1 MSPET
6 SPRAHRREW
15 WRPSDA
21 AFADCRTLN
30 RVKHRLPQQTS
41 TESVTLLSPS
51 EKRVII
57 AAGANLPVKPG
68 KNGPGASAPEGPCG
82 TISRVAGQLESS
94 GFKGLIASPVYRT
107 PAFPAGSGPDYANAA
122 FSALWSGSAT
132 EALAALHAIEAEAGR
147 ERLTRWGART
157 LDLDLIAV
165 DNAVLPDRAGFD
177 TWLNLP
183 AADQIRRSPDQL
195 ILPHPR
201 LQDRAF
207 VLVPVADVAPDW
219 RHPVLGRTIRELCD
233 ALPAT
238 ERAEVRLWDHSET

>member
-1 MSPET
+1 M
-6 SPRAHRREW
+6 
-15 WRPSDA
+15 
-21 AFADCRTLN
+21 
-30 RVKHRLPQQTS
+30 
-41 TESVTLLSPS
+41 LSPPA
-51 EKRVII
+51 KRVII

-68 KNGPGASAPEGPCG
+68 ETGLCSTGPDG
-82 TISRVAGQLESS
+82 TISRVAVQLKSA
-94 GFKGLIASPVYRT
+94 GFQGLIASPVYRT

-165 DNAVLPDRAGFD
+165 DDAVLPDRAGFD
-177 TWLNLP
+177 AWLNLP
-183 AADQIRRSPDQL
+183 AADQIRRSPEQL

-219 RHPVLGRTIRELCD
+219 RHPVLGRTIRELRD